1 MTTAASAGA
10 LEVAPRVREVYEAAI
25 DSILLKREIASVE
38 FKDLKLRELLPG
50 DEAKARNPIE
60 RAILSQ
66 SLKLIWVTLEVLEQE
81 EEAELAGVEPAASRP
96 APRPFIPG
104 TTGEK
109 EWGP

>member
-1 MTTAASAGA
+1 MNAS
-10 LEVAPRVREVYEAAI
+10 I
-25 DSILLKREIASVE
+25 
-38 FKDLKLRELLPG
+38 

-66 SLKLIWVTLEVLEQE
+66 SLKLIWVTLEVLEQAA
-81 EEAELAGVEPAASRP
+81 EAELAGVRPAASRP

-109 EWGP
+109 EWGRRT